1 MKIKNTVIALLIICF
16 LNACAMNNI
25 AWKTNENIKKV
36 EIGMTKEQVIQI
48 LGNKYMITA
57 SSKSNQGHA
66 VEVLGYKSDTDE
78 EYKLTFISNK
88 LTEWNR
94 EHVNKYV
101 VKDSE

>member
-1 MKIKNTVIALLIICF
+1 MKNIVLALVITCF
-16 LNACAMNNI
+16 LNACVGNNI

-57 SSKSNQGHA
+57 ASKNLLGNA
-66 VEVLGYKSDTDE
+66 VEVLGYKSDANE
-78 EYKLTFISNK
+78 EYKLTFVSNK
-88 LTEWNR
+88 LTQWSR

>member
-1 MKIKNTVIALLIICF
+1 MKIRNTAVVLLLTCL
-16 LNACAMNNI
+16 LNACAVNNI

-48 LGNKYMITA
+48 LGDRYMITA
-57 SSKSNQGHA
+57 SSKNNQGHA
-66 VEVLGYKSDTDE
+66 VEVLGYKSDANE

-88 LTEWNR
+88 LTEWSR

-101 VKDSE
+101 VKDSD